1 MIAFSLNGLATNMT
15 EKNAVA
21 RPFLATAKIPD
32 TQSLQYGR
40 NVERVAGKNIAAER
54 SPTRK
59 GSAAKVLH

>member
-1 MIAFSLNGLATNMT
+1 MT